1 MKKKYF
7 AAGIIVAA
15 FVLCAVILYAA
26 IRLAPLLQTVRT
38 LRQITGA
45 DSVSYEADI
54 TLNRKSFSKE
64 QEQFL
69 QAVAWVLETDE
80 QSCMEWKVRGS
91 VSDGRGYAQV
101 FCDGV
106 DGVVTDA
113 YFGEDY
119 AVMNVRMLYETLQ
132 KNFAGAHPILG
143 SLLPDW
149 KYSDYVS
156 LEQVEEIF
164 QVDIKGMYKLDL
176 PKELAQ
182 QSTWKSVMML
192 QAAKCGKSEDG
203 RQQFEMV
210 WNDYQMTFVVG
221 KSGQVPE
228 LSIQGKD
235 ARDSRIITSYHV
247 EISSDGTEEIIY
259 PDSVMEKDEVEQ
271 FRDLWNI
278 IRELQG
284 KVGKEQ

>member
-15 FVLCAVILYAA
+15 FILCAVILYAA
-26 IRLAPLLQTVRT
+26 IRFVPLLQTVQT
-38 LRQITGA
+38 LRQITSA
-45 DSVSYEADI
+45 DSVSYETDI

-91 VSDGRGYAQV
+91 LSEGRGYAQV

-132 KNFAGAHPILG
+132 KNFVGAHPILG

-210 WNDYQMTFVVG
+210 WNDYRMTFAVG
-221 KSGQVPE
+221 KAGQVPG
-228 LSIQGKD
+228 LSIQGED
-235 ARDSRIITSYHV
+235 AKDSRIISSYQV
-247 EISSDGTEEIIY
+247 DISSDGTKEIIY
-259 PDSVMEKDEVEQ
+259 PDSIMEKDEVEQ